1 VKPRGPDFLPG
12 AEVRLVDIAQ
22 ELGVTHQAVAQIER
36 RALDKARKLLEEK
49 GVTLRDFLDAME
61 MGRC

>member
-1 VKPRGPDFLPG
+1 MKVAREQTMPDAHMQYGP
-12 AEVRLVDIAQ
+12 IAQ
-22 ELGVTHQAVAQIER
+22 ELGVSRQAVAQMER
-36 RALDKARKLLEEK
+36 RALEKARVLLEEK